1 MYGTLPVLIFRR
13 KSKWQKTWHVSV
25 VVGVIGT
32 KVQQQPQPRMAK
44 TVTHD
49 HHHHHHHHHPS
60 SHRSKAWKCSSLRL
74 CCFSCS
80 QGGGNYTSACDRNRG
95 KKVIPSSL
103 LHFLSLEGG
112 GVAAA
117 PLSSLTSLSV

>member
-1 MYGTLPVLIFRR
+1 MYATLPVLIFRR

-32 KVQQQPQPRMAK
+32 KVQQQQPQPRMAK

-49 HHHHHHHHHPS
+49 HHHHPS

-80 QGGGNYTSACDRNRG
+80 QGGENYTSACDRNRG

-112 GVAAA
+112 GGVVVAA